1 MGVDISVIFDLRNI
15 LSPDRVLRDVLL
27 KDHTTFKTGGPAGAF
42 VLVENNDEL
51 ARAVAFLKNREIPF
65 FVLGNG
71 SNLLVSDSGFDG
83 AVIKLSG
90 SFNELSVSDNVITAG
105 AGVLLS
111 KVCLLAEESGLSGLE
126 FAYGIPGTL
135 GGATVMNAGAYD
147 GEMSYVVSEV
157 TVLDGEGIVR
167 TLSCEDMHFGYRDS
181 IIKHSPMIV
190 LSAKMTLEPGDR
202 AEIHDKMADF
212 LQRRKSKQPLE
223 FPSAG
228 STFKRPVGYFAGKLI
243 EDAGLKGKRIGGAC
257 VSEKHAGFIV
267 NTGGATAS
275 DINMLMETVEEEVY
289 QRFGVKLEPEV
300 IKLGKF

>member
-1 MGVDISVIFDLRNI
+1 MDISVIFDLRNI

>member
-1 MGVDISVIFDLRNI
+1 MDISVIFDLRNI

-27 KDHTTFKTGGPAGAF
+27 KEHTTFKTGGPAGAF

-51 ARAVAFLKNREIPF
+51 ARVVVFLKNREIPF

-90 SFNELSVSDNVITAG
+90 SFNELSVSDNVIIAG

-111 KVCLLAEESGLSGLE
+111 KVCLMAEESGLSGLE

-135 GGATVMNAGAYD
+135 GGAMVMNAGAYD

-167 TLSCEDMHFGYRDS
+167 TLSCEDMHFGYRES

-202 AEIHDKMADF
+202 AEIHNKMADF

-257 VSEKHAGFIV
+257 VSEKHSGFIV

-300 IKLGKF
+300 IKIGKF